1 MENAKIKKN
10 NGKTIL
16 TIIVISILSV
26 ALVTL
31 VVLYSISMSNQNN
44 LKTDLENVYQ
54 KNFSE
59 LVDNV
64 NNVEV
69 KLSKVCA
76 SDYNS
81 YAKKLLNE
89 ISKNSSMAS
98 TNLASLPVS
107 IHGIDETIKF
117 INQVGGY
124 TEVMASKLEKGET
137 LSNEEISTLEKLR
150 DSFSMLKTKI
160 NELSK
165 NIYSN
170 NIFNQS
176 TKLDGD
182 YNEFTLKLQNIK
194 AGDVEYPTMI
204 YDGPFSD
211 STVNKKIKNL
221 NDEKV
226 DKETAKQK
234 LVDIFKNISKSSC
247 SYLGETNGKFKT
259 YDFEL
264 FGNGNQT
271 IYVQVSQNGA
281 HLLTM
286 SCSDNSSKQNY
297 TLKQAKDIA
306 ISFAEQNGLGNMECV
321 WSDIIGGDAYI
332 NLAPIQNGVIIYPDL
347 IKVKVDLALGNVIG
361 YESTTYFTNH
371 IQRKLDIPKI
381 TSTTARTKVPNGY
394 EIIETRLCLAP
405 LDYNREVL
413 CYENICVKNDETYYF
428 YVNAQTNQ
436 IENILKIVETDN
448 GNLLL

>member
-137 LSNEEISTLEKLR
+137 LSNEEISTL
-150 DSFSMLKTKI
+150 
-160 NELSK
+160 
-165 NIYSN
+165 
-170 NIFNQS
+170 
-176 TKLDGD
+176 
-182 YNEFTLKLQNIK
+182 
-194 AGDVEYPTMI
+194 
-204 YDGPFSD
+204 
-211 STVNKKIKNL
+211 
-221 NDEKV
+221 
-226 DKETAKQK
+226 
-234 LVDIFKNISKSSC
+234 
-247 SYLGETNGKFKT
+247 
-259 YDFEL
+259 
-264 FGNGNQT
+264 
-271 IYVQVSQNGA
+271 
-281 HLLTM
+281 
-286 SCSDNSSKQNY
+286 
-297 TLKQAKDIA
+297 
-306 ISFAEQNGLGNMECV
+306 
-321 WSDIIGGDAYI
+321 
-332 NLAPIQNGVIIYPDL
+332 
-347 IKVKVDLALGNVIG
+347 
-361 YESTTYFTNH
+361 
-371 IQRKLDIPKI
+371 
-381 TSTTARTKVPNGY
+381 
-394 EIIETRLCLAP
+394 
-405 LDYNREVL
+405 
-413 CYENICVKNDETYYF
+413 
-428 YVNAQTNQ
+428 
-436 IENILKIVETDN
+436 
-448 GNLLL
+448 

>member
-1 MENAKIKKN
+1 MENTKIKKN

-16 TIIVISILSV
+16 TIVVISILSV
-26 ALVTL
+26 VLITL
-31 VVLYSISMSNQNN
+31 VVLYSISMLNQNN
-44 LKTDLENVYQ
+44 LKTNLENVYQ

-107 IHGIDETIKF
+107 INGIDETIKF

-124 TEVMASKLEKGET
+124 TEVMALKLEKGES
-137 LSNEEISTLEKLR
+137 LSSEEISTLEKIR
-150 DSFSMLKTKI
+150 DSFSELKTKI
-160 NELSK
+160 NELS
-165 NIYSN
+165 NDIYSN
-170 NIFNQS
+170 NIFHQS
-176 TKLDGD
+176 SKLDGD
-182 YNEFTLKLQNIK
+182 YNKFTLKLQNMK

-221 NDEKV
+221 NDQKV
-226 DKETAKQK
+226 DTETAKQK
-234 LVDIFKNISKSSC
+234 LIDIFKNISKNNC

-264 FGNGNQT
+264 FGSDNQN

-281 HLLTM
+281 HILTM
-286 SCSDNSSKQNY
+286 SCSDNGTKQNY

-306 ISFAEQNGLGNMECV
+306 ISFAKQNNLGDMECV
-321 WSDIIGGDAYI
+321 WSDIVGGDAYI
-332 NLAPIQNGVIIYPDL
+332 NLAPVQNSVIIYSDL
-347 IKVKVDLALGNVIG
+347 VKVKVDLSVGNVIG
-361 YESTTYFTNH
+361 YEATTYFTNH
-371 IQRKLDIPKI
+371 TERKLDVPKI
-381 TSTTARTKVPNGY
+381 TSATARAKVPTGY
-394 EIIETRLCLAP
+394 EIIQTRLCLAP

-413 CYENICVKNDETYYF
+413 CYENICTKNNETYYF
-428 YVNAQTNQ
+428 YVNSQTNQ
-436 IENILKIVETDN
+436 IENILKIVETDD